1 MELLTLPSCTP
12 VDLMPQLSTELCATR
27 AANDPGSA
35 GYGTEDRVRD
45 VNLLVAEVAGRVAA
59 HVQSAQVDIEL
70 DLQPNVP
77 EIEGDASLLGFV
89 VAGVLVAQ
97 LRALEGAD
105 DGVIRI
111 KTEVER
117 REVKI
122 SILANGVPLLGAV
135 RAIEED
141 RESADPTMAHCCRL
155 IEELGGWISLRDEY
169 GFLGFTL
176 NLPSFPRVCGGRVLP
191 MFPEEDIEVTAIAA

>member
-1 MELLTLPSCTP
+1 MELLTSPSAVA
-12 VDLMPQLSTELCATR
+12 VDLLPQLSTTLCATR
-27 AANDPGSA
+27 AANDPGA
-35 GYGTEDRVRD
+35 NTYGSDDKVRD

-59 HVQSAQVDIEL
+59 HVQSAKVDIEL

-89 VAGVLVAQ
+89 VAGVLVNQ

-111 KTEVER
+111 KTEVRR

-135 RAIEED
+135 RALEND

-155 IEELGGWISLRDEY
+155 IEALGGWISLRDEY

-191 MFPEEDIEVTAIAA
+191 LTPRDEHDVTALAA

>member
-1 MELLTLPSCTP
+1 MELLTTPSALP
-12 VDLMPQLSTELCATR
+12 VELLPQLSNDLCATR
-27 AANDPGSA
+27 AANDPGTANYSDD
-35 GYGTEDRVRD
+35 DRIGD

-59 HVQSAQVDIEL
+59 HVQSEKVDIEL
-70 DLQPNVP
+70 DLHPHVP

-105 DGVIRI
+105 DGLIKI

-135 RAIEED
+135 RAIEHD
-141 RESADPTMAHCCRL
+141 PSAADPTMAHCCRL
-155 IEELGGWISLRDEY
+155 IEALGGWISLRDEY

-191 MFPEEDIEVTAIAA
+191 LVRREELDVMAIAA